1 MLIRTTYDIIVPS
14 ENVTTINMAIN
25 SKEQANRIT
34 EDFVNYMQKA
44 LSNVGGTV
52 IVRCVEEVK
61 ADWSKPRRGKGKQ
74 YGNV

>member
-14 ENVTTINMAIN
+14 ENVNTITMTTN
-25 SKEQANRIT
+25 SKEQADYIT
-34 EDFVNYMQKA
+34 ESFVNHMQKA

-61 ADWSKPRRGKGKQ
+61 TQRRKVEKQ